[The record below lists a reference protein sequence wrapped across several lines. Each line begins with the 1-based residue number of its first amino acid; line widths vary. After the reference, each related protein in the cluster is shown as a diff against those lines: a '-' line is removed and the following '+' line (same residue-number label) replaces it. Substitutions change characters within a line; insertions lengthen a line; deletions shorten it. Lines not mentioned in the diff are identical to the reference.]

1 MSRTFIPN
9 YYDLENAILPDDVH
23 DESMIIKSSQHL
35 PTEFMDG
42 LKRERDNSK
51 NQTEGE
57 FMRVASVPVAVYE
70 QWLRE
75 GFDMMKED
83 PKAILKRLKQQDL
96 DSFITTKKQV

>member
-1 MSRTFIPN
+1 MSKTFIPN
-9 YYDLENAILPDDVH
+9 YHDLENRFMFENKGDDTVI
-23 DESMIIKSSQHL
+23 EQKQNI

-42 LKRERDNSK
+42 LRRERDNSK

-83 PKAILKRLKQQDL
+83 PKAILMRLKQQDL

>member
-1 MSRTFIPN
+1 MINKDKSIYHDVNNRFM
-9 YYDLENAILPDDVH
+9 LEENS
-23 DESMIIKSSQHL
+23 DENVFECTQHI

-42 LKRERDNSK
+42 LRRERDNSL
-51 NQTEGE
+51 NQKEGE

-83 PKAILKRLKQQDL
+83 PKAILTRLKQHDL
-96 DSFITTKKQV
+96 DAFITTKKRV